1 MVSADIRQGH
11 TYRTPR
17 GFRCEV
23 TNLDFLHL
31 FCDYVVVRGS
41 NRRPADCEGM
51 KCRTKI
57 YDFAAR
63 MESEVVRPREM
74 ASELAWGGK

>member
-31 FCDYVVVRGS
+31 LLDYTVILDGQ
-41 NRRPADCEGM
+41 AK